1 MLRIT
6 VTFLPVLRPELADFY
21 GVRFMGGSELI
32 ERNAWAYQPLL
43 SIFRSCGYLVEAA
56 QPLHEGP
63 TDIH

>member
-32 ERNAWAYQPLL
+32 ERNAWAYQPLFVNL
-43 SIFRSCGYLVEAA
+43 PELRIPR
-56 QPLHEGP
+56 
-63 TDIH
+63 